1 MCKYCESGTNIIEP
15 RDGALGILIG
25 IQDEK
30 DLRVLTENNKQIIIR
45 INYCPM
51 CGRKLKSEIE
61 DDISDDLGAV
71 FKEFMKLDAATRAGI
86 VLEMYPEEN
95 MEFDDIMSFLQRV
108 KDDLR
113 LEYLKSKIEEKEG
126 KI

>member
-25 IQDEK
+25 IQNEK

-51 CGRKLKSEIE
+51 CGRKLKSETE
-61 DDISDDLGAV
+61 DDISDDLSTV

-95 MEFDDIMSFLQRV
+95 MEFDDIMSFLRRV